1 MTESRQTSQ
10 VNHIDPPL
18 AGNCFAVALVASTA
32 SSIDLGTI
40 DNQTQNQFG
49 TIDNLKT
56 GAQDAYVT
64 IVVDG
69 VVPIYVIFGATAA
82 AVTGGNA
89 PVIATTGTNV
99 AGICIPLYPTAATG
113 PGNAGA
119 GGYRFRIRKGFNS
132 VMGFISSGTPTLRIF
147 KSSPYQ
153 A

>member
-1 MTESRQTSQ
+1 MSEALQTRQI
-10 VNHIDPPL
+10 NHVDPPL
-18 AGNCFAVALVASTA
+18 AGNCFAVACVASTA
-32 SSIDLGTI
+32 SSIDLSTI
-40 DNQTQNQFG
+40 DNQTQNQIG
-49 TIDNLKT
+49 TIDNAKT
-56 GAQDAYVT
+56 GAQDAFVT

-69 VVPIYVIFGATAA
+69 VVPIYVIFGASVA
-82 AVTGGNA
+82 AVTAGNA
-89 PVIATTGTNV
+89 PVIATVGTNV

-119 GGYRFRIRKGFNS
+119 GGYRFKIRKGFNS